1 MRALIS
7 KWPVISGQ
15 WPKVGRR
22 MLGLLLLFGFSIFN
36 SAQAQ
41 TELYKRYA
49 SQPGVKVASVS
60 GFAIDSTARVDVT
73 VLEAQDDEGWEW
85 MKKEFYIGDLSPEQ
99 RAGLDEGYD
108 AVLFARRSRAN
119 PRDNAPILNEEIDVV
134 GSCYLGISYLNR
146 AVYIFCADSEEQY
159 DAVVSLLVKKIM
171 HSGR

>member
-1 MRALIS
+1 MFL
-7 KWPVISGQ
+7 P
-15 WPKVGRR
+15 
-22 MLGLLLLFGFSIFN
+22 LLLATLA
-36 SAQAQ
+36 AQGQ

-49 SQPGVKVASVS
+49 SQPGVKVASVN

-99 RAGLDEGYD
+99 QAGLNEGYD

-119 PRDNAPILNEEIDVV
+119 PRENAPIRNEEIDIA
-134 GSCYLGISYLNR
+134 GSCYIGISYLNQ

-171 HSGR
+171 HANIKR